1 MFFIRF
7 KDSKEVHKS
16 LISDRQLN
24 VQCIEK
30 VIRAYE
36 AIDKFYRRYPCP
48 TKREKDLAE
57 SNRKTITQWK
67 SNLEVARERLAQA
80 EMEYNNKYGESTG
93 GIDGNLAIKWCQ
105 EQ

>member
-57 SNRKTITQWK
+57 KLVSDVQGVKQVVNNIT
-67 SNLEVARERLAQA
+67 V
-80 EMEYNNKYGESTG
+80 G
-93 GIDGNLAIKWCQ
+93 
-105 EQ
+105 